1 MYATMLNNK
10 AMKTNEPD
18 KKVNENKPKKYK
30 NNHNNSRQV

>member
-10 AMKTNEPD
+10 AVKTNEPD
-18 KKVNENKPKKYK
+18 EKVNESKPKKYK